1 MQEKVY
7 EYFLG
12 KNSADILICQDD
24 KSARECADAASL
36 TGLKTF
42 VLPDFRA
49 RFGDD
54 LRSFNEELVD
64 ISKILSDYYKCSDK
78 KLIVSPYSTLLN
90 PLPSSLQLKSITINF
105 GDKIDINALRDE
117 LLFSGYEIVD
127 IAESRGEF
135 SIRGDVIDIF
145 SLNYD
150 EPVRILLFD
159 DEVESIR
166 NYDISTQISSK
177 AELESI
183 EVVPFLA
190 KLSKNEYEKANEKL
204 QDINTN
210 AIVSDLNS
218 LGFWA
223 IDGFENY
230 LEKFH
235 CVLAQDVKE
244 IDDERD
250 LSIFKK
256 FSVIPQAKEFKP
268 LLASP
273 TSDFFEINKHKDITV
288 LARNESLFSALNV
301 DNENVKL
308 LISPLVVNLTS
319 PTKVIISLNKFI
331 KKTRAKKASLVVD
344 ELKVNDYVVHEE
356 YGIGKF
362 LGLEKITVLGATK
375 EFVVIAYQNDDR
387 LLLPVENLNL
397 IDRYIAVNG
406 SIAVLDRLGKA
417 SFTKIKEKVREKLFL
432 IASKIIAM
440 AAQRE
445 LVQGIV
451 IQKDDAQYLK
461 FLSQAGFEYTTDQ
474 LTAVGEISDELKSG
488 RVMDRLLS
496 GDVGFGKTEVA
507 MNAIFKCVLSGFVA
521 LFFVPTTL
529 LSSQHFK
536 SLKERLTEFDIKV
549 FRLDRFSS
557 ARQKAEVTKALSDGE
572 PCVCVGTH
580 ALLNLK
586 AKNVGLIVV
595 DEEHKFGVKQK
606 EKLKEISSNSH
617 VLSMSATPIP
627 RSLNM
632 ALSKIKTYSVLKTP
646 PSERLDVRTSVKEW
660 DEKIIKEAIMR
671 EMRRGGQVFYIHNHI
686 ADIELCAK
694 NLRKILP
701 NLRILILHSKIDA
714 KITEEEILKF
724 ENGEYD
730 VMVCTSIVESGIH
743 LPNANTMIVEN
754 ANKFGIADLHQL
766 RGRVGRSNKQG
777 FCYFLVEDKNE
788 LTPEALKRLVA
799 LESNSALGSGSV
811 LAYHDLEIR
820 GGGNII
826 GEAQSGHI
834 EAIGYSLYLKML
846 EDEINS
852 LLNQQSAKLNK
863 IDLKLSVNAF
873 LNPEFILEDRLR
885 LELYRRLSKAVSVG
899 EVYDISGEIE
909 DRFGKLD
916 SYTKQFLDIIIIK
929 ILALKHGFKAVS
941 NAEQN
946 IVLTSQK
953 DEKIRLKSRSKDDDD
968 VIGEIIGYLRSLK

>member
-1 MQEKVY
+1 MQAKVY
-7 EYFLG
+7 EYFL
-12 KNSADILICQDD
+12 KNEYEILITPDD
-24 KSARECADAASL
+24 KSAIECADATEFAGVKS
-36 TGLKTF
+36 F

-49 RFGDD
+49 RYGDD
-54 LRSFNEELVD
+54 LRSFNEELLQ
-64 ISKILSDYYKCSDK
+64 ISKILSDYYKFGGK
-78 KLIVSPYSTLLN
+78 KLIISPYSTLLN
-90 PLPSSLQLKSITINF
+90 KLPTSSHLKSITINF
-105 GDKIDINALRDE
+105 GDTINTSDFADE
-117 LLFSGYEIVD
+117 LIRSGYEAVD
-127 IAESRGEF
+127 MAERQGEF
-135 SIRGDVIDIF
+135 SMRGDVIDIF
-145 SLNYD
+145 NLGDD
-150 EPVRILLFD
+150 EPIRILLFG

-166 NYDISTQISSK
+166 HYDIVTQISHKTELESTQI
-177 AELESI
+177 
-183 EVVPFLA
+183 VPFLA
-190 KLSKNEYEKANEKL
+190 RLEQSEFENVNLKIENI
-204 QDINTN
+204 QTN

-230 LEKFH
+230 LEKFK
-235 CVLAQDVKE
+235 CILLSKIDNL
-244 IDDERD
+244 DDERD
-250 LSIFKK
+250 LSVFDK
-256 FSVIPQAKEFKP
+256 FEILPEPKEFKDIVVTP
-268 LLASP
+268 SA
-273 TSDFFEINKHKDITV
+273 DFFELNKNRQIIV
-288 LARNESLFSALNV
+288 LARNEAMFESLGIKN
-301 DNENVKL
+301 DNVKFQK
-308 LISPLVVNLTS
+308 SPLVFNIS
-319 PTKVIISLNKFI
+319 SNDKIIVSLNKFQ
-331 KKTRAKKASLVVD
+331 KKTRAKKASLIVD
-344 ELKVNDYVVHEE
+344 ELKINDYVVHEE

-362 LGLEKITVLGATK
+362 LGLEKIKVLGATK

-397 IDRYIAVNG
+397 VDRYIAVNG
-406 SIAVLDRLGKA
+406 SVAVLDRLGKA
-417 SFTKIKEKVREKLFL
+417 SFVKLKEKVREKLFL

-440 AAQRE
+440 AAKRE
-445 LVQGIV
+445 LNEGVV
-451 IQKDDAQYLK
+451 IQKDDAEYIK
-461 FLSQAGFEYTTDQ
+461 FVMQAGFEYTPDQ
-474 LTAVGEISDELKSG
+474 QTAVSEISDELKSG
-488 RVMDRLLS
+488 KVMDRLLS

-507 MNAIFKCVLSGFVA
+507 MNAIFKCVFSGFIA

-536 SLKERLTEFDIKV
+536 SLKERLSKFNIRV
-549 FRLDRFSS
+549 LRLDRFST
-557 ARQKAEVTKALSDGE
+557 AKQKAEVAKALSAGE

-580 ALLNLK
+580 ALLSQK
-586 AKNVGLIVV
+586 ATNVGLIII

-606 EKLKEISSNSH
+606 EKLKEISENSH
-617 VLSMSATPIP
+617 LLSMSATPIP

-646 PSERLDVRTSVKEW
+646 PSQRLDVRTSVKEW
-660 DEKIIKEAIMR
+660 DEKVIKEAILR
-671 EMRRGGQVFYIHNHI
+671 EIRRGGQVFYIHNHI

-701 NLRILILHSKIDA
+701 NLRVLILHSKIDA
-714 KITEEEILKF
+714 KTTEEEILKF

-766 RGRVGRSNKQG
+766 RGRVGRSDKQG
-777 FCYFLVEDKNE
+777 FCYFLVEDKTT
-788 LTPEALKRLVA
+788 LTPEALKRLIA

-846 EDEINS
+846 EDEINA
-852 LLNQQSAKLNK
+852 LLNQQSVKLNK

-873 LNPEFILEDRLR
+873 LNPEFIREDRLR
-885 LELYRRLSKAVSVG
+885 LELYRRLSKATSVN
-899 EVYDISGEIE
+899 EVYEINGEIE

-916 SYTKQFLDIIIIK
+916 DYTKQFLDIILIK
-929 ILALKHGFKAVS
+929 ILALKHGFKAIS

-946 IVLTSQK
+946 IVLTRDN

-968 VIGEIIGYLRSLK
+968 VIAEITSYLRSLK